1 MSAFLLDFFLGGL
14 LWQPQSFPPKI
25 FYQNIEEILLREKA
39 NREYLDMLQL
49 TLISSLIIWL
59 EDCIRTVAVKHRGK

>member
-39 NREYLDMLQL
+39 NGIFGYASAHSNLQPDHL
-49 TLISSLIIWL
+49 
-59 EDCIRTVAVKHRGK
+59 A